1 MVVKIY
7 IGDYKV
13 DLFKE
18 ESISITSSVLDIEDI
33 TKNTTDYTK
42 SFTVPATANNNS
54 LFKHYY
60 EANIDNTFDAR
71 IKIDGR
77 IELDGMPFRKGKWL
91 LQKVSV
97 KKGNPSSYTINFW
110 GNLVSISD
118 SVGKDELNSKDTDGN
133 FKIDLSAFNHS
144 YDSDNVKLGLTGA
157 LFSGDIIYNLLVK
170 KQYYYTT
177 DLGDT
182 TQTDSLANIHY
193 NAIEYT
199 GVIWNDV
206 RPSLRLIRII
216 EAIESYY
223 GITFSRDFFGR
234 SEFTELYMWMN
245 NEKGNKVGGN
255 TIAVDFTSGD
265 TTNVNLTTNICS
277 VTSFNTSA
285 SNDEV
290 YWQLALSVYSNISN
304 VGKKITVI
312 TYNNDEILQEQELQ
326 LGSFFGAAITS
337 SFTPFLRH
345 ETSGVPLTY
354 NIRYEIKSD
363 TEITFWT
370 SLFQYRKGYLNQT
383 YQTNGSSQTI
393 TSQFQGNNNLP
404 KIKIIDFLKG
414 IFQKYKLVVIPQ
426 EDGVIYVNT
435 LKDYYLSGNMYD
447 ITEFI
452 DWESYDVER
461 GNILSEIKYNF
472 QEPTTILN
480 KQFKENTGIAYGD
493 LEAILKDDNGEVLQG
508 DTLTITLPFE
518 QFVYERLSDLSN
530 GNQTNIV
537 YGAIVDDKVEPV
549 NPKPHIFYNIN
560 LDLAGKQIGFIN
572 ETGGREIINST
583 LNVPSHVN
591 DIETKTFSTV
601 FGNEYNEYDG
611 VKIENTLYSNYHQQ
625 YINNVFNIKRRNFI
639 FKCKNLPLRILMNL
653 KLNDMLKIKDN
664 YYRIDKFTTDL
675 VTKETEFNLVNSF
688 DYSLDGF
695 FTNTS
700 NIYLSK
706 DVQSYS
712 AYVSNLTLYDVVK
725 IDSGSGTDWITVSD
739 DGTNLIFTVIE
750 NTQLRRYI
758 FINVTDSV
766 TNQTIQFY
774 INQEG
779 VIVRADNTTMT
790 ADTNLITA
798 DYV

>member
-13 DLFKE
+13 DIFKE

-97 KKGNPSSYTINFW
+97 KQGNPSSYTINFW

-118 SVGKDELNSKDTDGN
+118 SVGKDELNSKDTNGN
-133 FKIDLSAFNHS
+133 FKIDLSAFDHS
-144 YDSDNVKLGLTGA
+144 YDSANVRLGLTNG
-157 LFSGDIIYNLLVK
+157 LFSGDIIYNLLAK
-170 KQYYYTT
+170 KQYYYTS
-177 DLGDT
+177 DLSDT

-193 NAIEYT
+193 NSSVST

-216 EAIESYY
+216 EAIETYY

-234 SEFTELYMWMN
+234 SEFTELFLWMN
-245 NEKGNKVGGN
+245 NDKGNKVGGGN
-255 TIAVDFTSGD
+255 LEVDFEYGN
-265 TTNVNLTTNICS
+265 TTNVNLITNVCS
-277 VTSFNTSA
+277 VYAFNSSA
-285 SNDEV
+285 SNDEIK
-290 YWQLALSVYSNISN
+290 WQLILSVYSDISN
-304 VGKKITVI
+304 VGKKITII
-312 TYNNDEILQEQELQ
+312 TYNNDEVLQQEERTLFAYY
-326 LGSFFGAAITS
+326 GSAITAVQ
-337 SFTPFLRH
+337 TPILKN
-345 ETSGVPLTY
+345 EVGGVGITY
-354 NIRYEIKSD
+354 NIRYEIISD
-363 TEITFWT
+363 TEITFT
-370 SLFQYRKGYLNQT
+370 TVLNQYRTGYTNLT
-383 YQTNGSSQTI
+383 YITNGATQTI
-393 TSQFQGNNNLP
+393 LSQFKANDNLP

-426 EDGVIYVNT
+426 EDGTIYVNT
-435 LKDYYLSGNMYD
+435 LKDYYLAGNLYD
-447 ITEFI
+447 ITEYINF
-452 DWESYDVER
+452 DSYDVER

-472 QEPTTILN
+472 QEPITILN
-480 KQFKENTGIAYGD
+480 KQFKENNGVAFGD

-508 DTLTITLPFE
+508 ETLTITLPFE
-518 QFVYERLSDLSN
+518 QFIYDRLSDLSN
-530 GNQTNIV
+530 GDATNIV

-560 LDLAGKQIGFIN
+560 LDLAGQEIGFIN
-572 ETGGREIINST
+572 ETGIRQVINST
-583 LNVPSHVN
+583 LNIPSHVN
-591 DIETKTFSTV
+591 DIDTKTFSTV
-601 FGNEYNEYDG
+601 FGEEYNEYDG

-625 YINNVFNIKRRNFI
+625 YINNIFNIKRRNFVYKASI
-639 FKCKNLPLRILMNL
+639 LPLRILMKL
-653 KLNDMLKIKDN
+653 RLNDMLKIKNN
-664 YYRIDKFTTDL
+664 YFRIDKFTTDL
-675 VTKETEFNLVNSF
+675 VTKQTEFNLVNSF
-688 DYSLDGF
+688 DYSLGGF
-695 FTNTS
+695 STNNATFTLT
-700 NIYLSK
+700 K
-706 DVQSYS
+706 DAQSYS
-712 AYVSNLTLYDVVK
+712 VYVTNLTLYDVKK

-739 DGTNLIFTVIE
+739 DGTNLIFTVTE

-758 FINVTDSV
+758 FIDVTDVV

-774 INQEG
+774 ITQDG

-790 ADTNLITA
+790 ADTTLITA